1 MNVSRRVLANAIR
14 ALSMDAVEQAKSGH
28 PGMPM
33 GMADIAEVLWNDYLK
48 HSPTNP
54 NWIDRDRFVVSNGHG
69 SMLLYSLLHLSG
81 YNLSLD
87 EIKRFRQ
94 LDSCT
99 PGHPE
104 YGDTPGVETT
114 TGPLGQGIANAI
126 GMAIAERVLAAHF
139 NKNEHD
145 IVDHY
150 TYVFTGDGCL
160 MEGISHE
167 ACSLAGT
174 LGLGKLIVFYDDNN
188 ISIDGNVEG
197 WFTDDTPQRF
207 GAYGWQVIPN
217 VDGHN
222 ADQIKTAIEQAR
234 ADKDRPTII
243 CCKTVIGFGAP
254 NLQGKESCHGAPLGQ
269 EEIELARKNLEWPH
283 PPFEIPN
290 DVYETWNAVAK
301 GTQAETLWNI
311 KFEKYKSVF
320 PELAGEFERRMLGK
334 LPRDWESVAQQF
346 ISDVDASAEKIATR
360 KASQNSLDAY
370 SQVLPELIGGSADL
384 AGSNLTICSI
394 TEPITKDNAKG
405 NYIYFGV
412 REFAMSAITNGL
424 ALHGGFIPYC
434 ATFLMFSEY
443 ARNAL
448 RMSALMKVPSIFVY
462 SHDSIALGEDG
473 PTHQPVEQTATL
485 RLIPNMSVW
494 RPADSVESSVAWKTA
509 IENKH
514 GPTSLLFSR
523 QGIAHI
529 ERTAQQRQDIARGG
543 YVLRDCAKIP
553 EAIIIATGSEVSIA
567 VMAWEQLTAN
577 GFQVRVVSMP
587 STDTFDAQDET
598 YQQSVLPNKVSTLV
612 TVEAGVSD
620 GWQKYVGRKG
630 KIIGIDKFGKSAPGN
645 VLLKHFGFT
654 SENIVNTVESYLQQN
669 TSQNETELL
678 QVVH

>member
-1 MNVSRRVLANAIR
+1 
-14 ALSMDAVEQAKSGH
+14 MDAVEQAKSGH

-54 NWIDRDRFVVSNGHG
+54 DWIDRDRFVVSNGHG

-87 EIKRFRQ
+87 DIKRFRQ

-139 NKNEHD
+139 NRNDHD

-207 GAYGWQVIPN
+207 EAYDWQVIPN

-222 ADQIKTAIEQAR
+222 SDEIKSAIEQAR
-234 ADKDRPTII
+234 ADKDRPTLI

-269 EEIELARKNLEWPH
+269 EEVKLARKNLEWPH
-283 PPFEIPN
+283 PPFKIPGEI
-290 DVYETWNAVAK
+290 YEAWNAVAK
-301 GTQAETLWNI
+301 GTQTETQWNVQ
-311 KFEKYKSVF
+311 FEKYQSAF
-320 PELAGEFERRMLGK
+320 PELAGEFERRMLRK
-334 LPRDWESVAQQF
+334 LPSDWELVAQQF

-360 KASQNSLDAY
+360 KASQNSLNAY

-384 AGSNLTICSI
+384 AGSNLTICST
-394 TEPITKDNAKG
+394 TEPVTKVNAKG

-448 RMSALMKVPSIFVY
+448 RMSALMKIPSIFVY

-494 RPADSVESSVAWKTA
+494 RPADSVESSVAWKAA
-509 IENKH
+509 IENTH

-543 YVLRDCAKIP
+543 YVIRDCAEIP

-567 VMAWEQLTAN
+567 VQAWEQLIAD
-577 GFQVRVVSMP
+577 GVQVRVVSMP
-587 STDTFDAQDET
+587 STDIFDAQDEV
-598 YQQSVLPNKVSTLV
+598 YQQSVLPNEVSTLV
-612 TVEAGVSD
+612 AVEAGVSD

-630 KIIGIDKFGKSAPGN
+630 KIIAINTFGKSAPGN
-645 VLLKHFGFT
+645 ELLQHFGFS
-654 SENIVNTVESYLQQN
+654 SENIVNTVESCLQQN
-669 TSQNETELL
+669 SSQNKTEIL